1 MDMPPMMMMP
11 MYFFSSTTWNSYLLF
26 KEARMDSTSKFWV
39 ALILT
44 FIAGAFTTIFAHI
57 SKDWE
62 LAYYEARESGRREQ
76 RLGYYRWLI
85 GVMVALRMATHYLAM
100 LLAMSYNVPLFIAL
114 CIGAPLLSPGYVCL
128 LLEYLSV
135 SLLLSQATGWALG
148 CMTWPWLARLVAES
162 LPRRT
167 RSGPARSLF
176 CHIRK

>member
-114 CIGAPLLSPGYVCL
+114 CIGHGVGFGLYDMAMVSKARRRKLAQTHAIGTGQEPLLSHSEVANGMEGHAMSKP
-128 LLEYLSV
+128 LSPRAQH
-135 SLLLSQATGWALG
+135 S
-148 CMTWPWLARLVAES
+148 CM
-162 LPRRT
+162 
-167 RSGPARSLF
+167 
-176 CHIRK
+176 